1 MEIKQPMNNNLSGK
15 KYYKALLTLFSV
27 ALWILLWQLIHI
39 LIGYD
44 FLLPSVPD
52 TMKAFFKL
60 SFTALFWK
68 TVLLSLTRIMI
79 GLLLGI
85 TLGCAFA
92 LVSVYVPI
100 LDSFISIGMSIIKST
115 PVASIVILLWV
126 LIEGTNLPIV
136 IALMMVAPIIWQNL
150 KDAYNSVDKNLYEVS
165 IAFEFSRLKR
175 FRHVF
180 LPTIKGYFIPAV
192 LTSVG
197 LAWKSGI
204 AAEIIAYTRN
214 SIGKYIKDAK
224 DSIETAEM
232 FAWTLTVIVISLALE
247 RGIKLLLRRFK
258 SDGIKA

>member
-1 MEIKQPMNNNLSGK
+1 MNNNLIAK
-15 KYYKALLTLFSV
+15 KYRKALLTLVSV
-27 ALWILLWQLIHI
+27 ALWILVWQLLHVV
-39 LIGYD
+39 IGYD
-44 FLLPSVPD
+44 FLFPSVPD
-52 TMKAFFKL
+52 TLRAFFEL
-60 SFTALFWK
+60 SFTAVFWK
-68 TVLLSLTRIMI
+68 TVSLSLVRIMF
-79 GLLLGI
+79 GLILGI
-85 TLGCAFA
+85 ALGCVFA

-100 LDSFISIGMSIIKST
+100 LDSFVSIGMSIIKST

-126 LIEGTNLPIV
+126 LIDGANLPVV

-165 IAFEFSRLKR
+165 VAFEFSRLKR
-175 FRHVF
+175 FEHVF
-180 LPTIKGYFIPAV
+180 LPAIKGYFIPAV

-232 FAWTLTVIVISLALE
+232 FAWTLTVVLISLLLE
-247 RGIKLLLRRFK
+247 SGIKLLLKRLK
-258 SDGIKA
+258 SNGIRA